1 VLDENQLD
9 ENKLR
14 EIHRIFAPFGQGN
27 TSLVYLMINVKIN
40 ELQVKN
46 FMNIPDEP
54 ENASI
59 NIVFS
64 IYEKEFTII
73 DYELISKRD
82 EFF

>member
-1 VLDENQLD
+1 VLDEDQFDVNR
-9 ENKLR
+9 LR

-27 TSLVYLMINVKIN
+27 PSLVYLMINVKIK